1 LINWRKRE
9 GARRRRRREREFK
22 KIEGNG
28 ILKNAWRHV
37 EASGAC
43 LLYNK
48 NKKESCT
55 KRCN

>member
-1 LINWRKRE
+1 MINWRKRE

-55 KRCN
+55 KR